1 MFHVFTTT
9 MKGSEASHQHLQITE
24 KGAETQTDQGA
35 ALVSKHQMSVSDAA
49 EVRSSC
55 SNGQPRALSK
65 MPPRLTTHDA
75 DDGDRVD
82 GSADQIITMRKTTQ
96 RHVVTQTT

>member
-1 MFHVFTTT
+1 M
-9 MKGSEASHQHLQITE
+9 
-24 KGAETQTDQGA
+24 
-35 ALVSKHQMSVSDAA
+35 SKHQMSVSDAA

-75 DDGDRVD
+75 DDDGDRVD
-82 GSADQIITMRKTTQ
+82 GSAD
-96 RHVVTQTT
+96 